1 VNAPKLKERPC
12 KAYER
17 GICRDGRDHCFNCG
31 RHLDGERCP
40 AGCGEGNETADD
52 AANNED

>member
-1 VNAPKLKERPC
+1 MNAPKLKERPC

-40 AGCGEGNETADD
+40 AGCGEGNEAADE
-52 AANNED
+52 AANEG